1 MNRILKLFGSNGKLS
16 DFSNL
21 SLKIVYGYAA
31 TLRLKLD
38 KQAQERQPPQARA
51 NKNKPQSKTH

>member
-1 MNRILKLFGSNGKLS
+1 MNRVLKLFRPTGKLS
-16 DFSNL
+16 DFRNL
-21 SLKIVYGYAA
+21 GLKIIYGYAA
-31 TLRLKLD
+31 TLRL